1 MINYFKVAL
10 LVLLLSLSCASRAFE
25 PFVID
30 DIRIEGIERTD
41 PGLIFSNIPVQVGE
55 TVDRDV
61 TNQIISEIF
70 KTSRNETV
78 AFPYGGVEQNHIS
91 MDRYSN

>member
-1 MINYFKVAL
+1 MERRSFGIDSKIELYDLDNDESETND
-10 LVLLLSLSCASRAFE
+10 LSKKHPEIIA
-25 PFVID
+25 
-30 DIRIEGIERTD
+30 RI
-41 PGLIFSNIPVQVGE
+41 SK
-55 TVDRDV
+55 
-61 TNQIISEIF
+61 IF